1 MNPDGTTPGV
11 ALLAAPASDAWPR
24 RLVCVS
30 VNAAIDKIEAVDR
43 LVPGD
48 VHRPDV
54 LSVVPGGKALNVARA
69 AAALGLPVRAIAVLG
84 GHAGDWMEAAL
95 RARGIE
101 TGAVRAHGETRTCVS
116 VLDRTH
122 GTLTEFYE
130 PGLALGAADWTA
142 VEDALRSALADDPAG
157 TVVVLAGSLPPGA
170 PDRGYAD
177 LTGIAT
183 AAGARTVVDADR
195 SALVEA
201 LAARPWLVKVN
212 AREAAAAAAATG
224 RAGGAARPDPSTMA
238 ADGEGPTVEA
248 ARMIRAATG
257 GAVLVTRGMDGAV
270 LVDEAGSAWRIGG
283 PPERGRF
290 PVGSGNSLLAGLLV
304 ALSRGYPLT
313 EAARR
318 GVAVGA
324 ANALVPGQ
332 GELDPADAD
341 RILPAIAVEPIRPGA
356 TAP

>member
-1 MNPDGTTPGV
+1 VNPEGTTPGV
-11 ALLAAPASDAWPR
+11 ALLAAPGPDAWPR

-69 AAALGLPVRAIAVLG
+69 AASLGLPVRAIAVLG
-84 GHAGDWMEAAL
+84 GHTGDWMEAAL
-95 RARGIE
+95 RARGIA
-101 TGAVRAHGETRTCVS
+101 TGVVRAHGETRTCVS
-116 VLDRTH
+116 VLDRTD

-130 PGLALGAADWTA
+130 PGLALGDADWTA

-177 LTGIAT
+177 LAGIAT

-212 AREAAAAAAATG
+212 AREAAAAAG
-224 RAGGAARPDPSTMA
+224 
-238 ADGEGPTVEA
+238 GEGPTVES
-248 ARMIRAATG
+248 ARAIRAAAG

-270 LVDEAGSAWRIGG
+270 LVDETGSAWRIGG

-290 PVGSGNSLLAGLLV
+290 PVGSGDSLLAGLLV
-304 ALSRGYPLT
+304 ALSGGYPLI

-332 GELDPADAD
+332 GEFHHPDAD

-356 TAP
+356 TSP